1 MHNRESFF
9 RREVEAGH
17 GARSLPR
24 IFPVVSEVFQNLK
37 KGLNWSF
44 VTFCLLS
51 NILSNGM
58 DISECIHGMIK

>member
-1 MHNRESFF
+1 M
-9 RREVEAGH
+9 EAGH